1 MSFEKHMPSPS
12 ESTVTRLLKEAE
24 GGNKDALDKL
34 FPLVYEALREQA
46 HRQRQRLHGRD
57 SLNTTA
63 LVHETYLK
71 LLGPSRVKWTNRAH
85 FMAVAAKAMR
95 HILVDS
101 AERRNA
107 QKRGGGARVLPLDEL
122 KAVPQGQ
129 GLTEE
134 HADTVLA
141 LHEALSRL
149 ESEQPLL
156 GRIVE
161 CRFFGGMTIKE
172 TATAFNIA
180 PATVKRK
187 WILAR
192 AWLYRELED
201 LSA

>member
-1 MSFEKHMPSPS
+1 MPTPS

-24 GGNKDALDKL
+24 DGNKAALDRL

-46 HRQRQRLHGRD
+46 HWQRNRLLGRE

-71 LLGPSRVKWTNRAH
+71 LVDPSRVKWSSRAH

-95 HILVDS
+95 HILVDY
-101 AERRNA
+101 AERQNA
-107 QKRGGGARVLPLDEL
+107 QKRGGGAHVLSLDEL
-122 KAVPQGQ
+122 KGVVDGQ
-129 GLTEE
+129 ELSEQ
-134 HADTVLA
+134 HMDTMLA
-141 LHEALSRL
+141 LHETLQRL
-149 ESEQPLL
+149 EKEQPLL

-172 TATAFNIA
+172 TATALDIA

-192 AWLYRELED
+192 AWLFRELSELAD
-201 LSA
+201 